1 MKTYFILRK
10 SNIPT
15 IILDPSQQPKN
26 DLTPLR
32 RSLLVAAL
40 SRKKSD
46 KKRRC
51 LYLIIAA
58 GTQQEAVANKS
69 WSAEF
74 FIRSFK
80 GWENNVQEYRFYSL
94 NAIKSNNAW
103 EL

>member
-1 MKTYFILRK
+1 MTLHHYEDRFELQ
-10 SNIPT
+10 
-15 IILDPSQQPKN
+15 PSPE
-26 DLTPLR
+26 
-32 RSLLVAAL
+32 
-40 SRKKSD
+40 KKSD
-46 KKRRC
+46 KKRRG

-58 GTQQEAVANKS
+58 GTQQEAVANKT